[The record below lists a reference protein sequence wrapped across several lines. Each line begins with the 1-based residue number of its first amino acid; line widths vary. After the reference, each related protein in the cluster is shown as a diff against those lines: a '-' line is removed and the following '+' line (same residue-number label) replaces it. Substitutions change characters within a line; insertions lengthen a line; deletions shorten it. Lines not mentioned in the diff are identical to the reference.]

1 MVFEKSKCARSQAQ
15 RSRVGVL
22 RQADFNQRFI
32 LELQSIENLLFHS
45 PSFLPYILGV
55 PFAIDTPATKRW
67 LQICTDPAFANRPER
82 FEIDS
87 IGQLIMSPPPGF
99 GHRQRARAIANLL
112 DQLFAPGE
120 SGPGGYAGELATVE
134 QAILTRDGQIRIADV
149 VLLTNA
155 QKRWLLANPTSPLP
169 VAPPVCVEILS
180 RSNTPAEID
189 EKRALYFDAG
199 ATEVWICNLDGS
211 MSFFSGVD
219 RQLSA
224 SVLCPH
230 FPHTI
235 PSEAP

>member
-1 MVFEKSKCARSQAQ
+1 VRRRLAP
-15 RSRVGVL
+15 
-22 RQADFNQRFI
+22 ADFNQRLI
-32 LELQSIENLLFHS
+32 VKLQSVEDLLFHS
-45 PSFLPYILGV
+45 PSFLPYLLGV
-55 PFAIDTPATKRW
+55 PSMIDTPATKRW

-112 DQLFAPGE
+112 DQLFAPG
-120 SGPGGYAGELATVE
+120 GHAGELATVE

-169 VAPPVCVEILS
+169 AAPPVCVEILS

-211 MSFFSGVD
+211 MCFFSGVD